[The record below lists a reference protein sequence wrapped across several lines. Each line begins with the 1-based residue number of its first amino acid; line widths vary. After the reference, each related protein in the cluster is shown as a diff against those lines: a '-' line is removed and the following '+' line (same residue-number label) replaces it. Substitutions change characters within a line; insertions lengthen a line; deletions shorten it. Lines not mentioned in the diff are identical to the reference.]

1 VSRTNISILLATAL
15 LGVLLWIVL
24 SIVKDLANAPD
35 TPLPLLAEAEVIEID
50 PALPR
55 IFSRGQ
61 LEDWLTQQGYP
72 RLLAGQLV
80 DKYRDWL
87 MLHGFHSGTPLL
99 DFSAQP
105 RAEDLYADNDGA
117 TLLILAG
124 QGDIAAL
131 HILAERSLETD
142 PLAAL
147 EWFDQAIV
155 NGSVHA
161 MVRISDL
168 LTTLADPELTNF
180 VSDPVWQSAL
190 HTLQNTSPAPL
201 ERALAWAIAAVTF
214 GGYAVL
220 DQSLAQRI
228 YTLSEQMESSA
239 INRACEIAQDYV
251 LTTAATR
258 RAQGGTLFS
267 TQTPPLAISVAQ
279 PETVIPCD
287 IPVLPLISLTQCT
300 KNLFVGPGN
309 TLNTAW
315 LCPETG

>member
-1 VSRTNISILLATAL
+1 MSRTNISILIATAL
-15 LGVLLWIVL
+15 LGVLLWIVI
-24 SIVKDLANAPD
+24 SIVRDLANAPD
-35 TPLPLLAEAEVIEID
+35 TPLPQPAEAKVVEFN

-55 IFSRGQ
+55 IFSGVQ

-72 RLLAGQLV
+72 VLVV

-105 RAEDLYADNDGA
+105 QAEDLYADNDDA

-161 MVRISDL
+161 MIRISDL
-168 LTTLADPELTNF
+168 LTTLADPELANF

-190 HTLQNTSPAPL
+190 RTLQNTSPAPL
-201 ERALAWAIAAVTF
+201 ERALAWAIATVTF

-228 YTLSEQMESSA
+228 HTLSEQMEPSA

-258 RAQGGTLFS
+258 RAQGGMLFS